1 MEKIVKIPQ
10 YSVEVRFYD
19 NDVLCYDLL
28 LNEIVASKTFKK
40 TIENVQQIGF
50 RSFNILDKKDKI
62 IDEIYI
68 ALVEQVHQVAT
79 GASYIFDLHM
89 DTPNHGYYVGTYE
102 IGEFCYSEESGLTI
116 KRDYPLDYC
125 FRGCISPLKV
135 FYLGLREINK
145 FPE

>member
-19 NDVLCYDLL
+19 NDVLCYDRL

-79 GASYIFDLHM
+79 GASHIFDLHM
-89 DTPNHGYYVGTYE
+89 DTPNHGY
-102 IGEFCYSEESGLTI
+102 L
-116 KRDYPLDYC
+116 
-125 FRGCISPLKV
+125 
-135 FYLGLREINK
+135 
-145 FPE
+145 